1 MASVGELAGDDQAR
15 YGCSAAQVLMNNFG
29 HVCRSHATIKR
40 AVRKNEYCRPTTLA
54 RTEAT
59 GARQLIGARLRFFP
73 QLIDEFLVDQA
84 ASASLARAV
93 GVSQRTILD
102 ADEDALEW
110 HVDR

>member
-15 YGCSAAQVLMNNFG
+15 HGCSAAQVLMNNFG
-29 HVCRSHATIKR
+29 HVRGSHATVER
-40 AVRKNEYCRPTTLA
+40 AIRKNEYRCPTTLA